1 MGGVA
6 LAFMDVA
13 IALAGIALKTLGLH
27 NVAHIEQSRDLIAFR
42 MTSNASFANNSYNIT
57 WYLVSY
63 QVSVS
68 WFCSRWWQLFFFL
81 LTTCCSYNSW
91 SETCI
96 KFILFFSYNNLIS
109 MIPSFLRS
117 IPGNLINVWF
127 FLSSDLQCYIYAIVK
142 RKKNNIDE
150 E

>member
-57 WYLVSY
+57 
-63 QVSVS
+63 
-68 WFCSRWWQLFFFL
+68 
-81 LTTCCSYNSW
+81 
-91 SETCI
+91 
-96 KFILFFSYNNLIS
+96 
-109 MIPSFLRS
+109 
-117 IPGNLINVWF
+117 
-127 FLSSDLQCYIYAIVK
+127 
-142 RKKNNIDE
+142 
-150 E
+150 